1 MTPGASKH
9 DGVMATVKKGK
20 KMPAIE
26 IEGSS
31 TARYELRDGKIV
43 RVDEDAPR
51 PAGPGADFGERVR

>member
-1 MTPGASKH
+1 
-9 DGVMATVKKGK
+9 MATVKKGK

-43 RVDEDAPR
+43 RVDEEVPSPGQA
-51 PAGPGADFGERVR
+51 PGAEFADRVR